1 MSKIVCLDDAR
12 KVRLRKIS
20 PEAPHEAQRE
30 AIEAATAKMGLELAE
45 LEDLLYFAGT
55 HSILLVLQGR
65 DTAGKDGTIRKLL
78 DYCNVQS
85 VRVESFKVPTAL
97 ELAHDFLWR
106 VHARAPGRGELV
118 IFNRSHYEDVL
129 VPRVHALV
137 PKAVWKTR
145 YRAIRHFE
153 ELLASNRTIILK
165 FFLHIS
171 KEEQEARLLEREQ
184 DREKAWKLAV
194 GDWKEREHWD
204 AYTDA
209 YEDAL
214 SKCASSAAPWYV
226 VPANAKWYRNYV
238 VVKTV
243 VEHLRVHKR
252 EWLQGLA
259 ELGKSRSEEIEA
271 YRASRTRPAA
281 HPKTRRAP
289 SKAQPE
295 AQSLKPRA

>member
-1 MSKIVCLDDAR
+1 MSKIVRIDDDR
-12 KVRLRKIS
+12 TVRLRKIS
-20 PEAPHEAQRE
+20 PDAPNDAQRE
-30 AIEAATAKMGLELAE
+30 AIEEATARLGLELAE

-137 PKAVWKTR
+137 PKAEWKAR
-145 YRAIRHFE
+145 FRAIRHFE
-153 ELLASNRTIILK
+153 ELLTSNRTIILK

-171 KEEQEARLLEREQ
+171 KEEQEARLLDREQ

-214 SKCASSAAPWYV
+214 SKCASPDAPWFV

-243 VEHLRVHKR
+243 VEHLRTRKR
-252 EWLQGLA
+252 EWLEGLA
-259 ELGKSRSEEIEA
+259 ALGETRTAEIEA
-271 YRASRTRPAA
+271 YRASRTRPTPRRQTPPQGAKA
-281 HPKTRRAP
+281 RTRKARA
-289 SKAQPE
+289 
-295 AQSLKPRA
+295 RA